1 MENKNQAIKFAIK
14 LLSIRKRSVFEM
26 RNRLKRKEFE
36 GNIVDEVVE
45 ELIEY
50 KYLNDEEF
58 AEAYIND
65 RINFNPRGSFLVKK
79 ELREKGVAEN
89 IVNEK
94 IKELFPEEKEMELA
108 KRAAEKKIGTLNKNL
123 EKNKIYQKVGSYL
136 QAKGYS
142 GYIIREVLEEITLS
156 LREA

>member
-1 MENKNQAIKFAIK
+1 MEDKNQATKFAIK
-14 LLSIRKRSVFEM
+14 LLGVRKRSVFEM

-36 GNIVDEVVE
+36 NNIIDEVIE
-45 ELIEY
+45 ELTEY

-108 KRAAEKKIGTLNKNL
+108 KKAAKKKLGSLNKDL
-123 EKNKIYQKVGSYL
+123 EKNKIYQKIGSYL
-136 QAKGYS
+136 QAKGYAS
-142 GYIIREVLEEITLS
+142 WIIKEVLEDI
-156 LREA
+156 

>member
-108 KRAAEKKIGTLNKNL
+108 KKAAEKKMETLNKDL
-123 EKNKIYQKVGSYL
+123 EKNKIYQKIGSYL
-136 QAKGYS
+136 QTKGYFS
-142 GYIIREVLEEITLS
+142 HIIREVLDDVFRS